1 MDKIAMYGGAFDP
14 VHNGHVHVMKA
25 FMDCLRLERLLLIP
39 TARSPH
45 KAGERGASE
54 EDRLAMCRLAAEGL
68 PRVEVSD
75 MEIRR
80 GGKSYTVDTLYALKE
95 AYPGARLYLLMGADM
110 FFTLEKW
117 HRYREILKLAT
128 LCPVVRAGETPES
141 FQRAAEKMGAVIQ
154 LEEISPFPASSTEIR
169 ERSKNGESIE
179 GLVPPLVEQY
189 IQKHRLYGPAQRGSA
204 VGHAQ

>member
-154 LEEISPFPASSTEIR
+154 LRRSRLSPRLLRKSGSGVGTGS
-169 ERSKNGESIE
+169 RSK
-179 GLVPPLVEQY
+179 GLSR
-189 IQKHRLYGPAQRGSA
+189 HW
-204 VGHAQ
+204 

>member
-25 FMDCLRLERLLLIP
+25 FMDRLGLERLLLIP

-45 KAGERGASE
+45 KAGERGAPE
-54 EDRLAMCRLAAEGL
+54 EHRLAMCRLAVRGL
-68 PRVEVSD
+68 PGVEVSD
-75 MEIRR
+75 LEIRR

-110 FFTLEKW
+110 FFTLEEW
-117 HRYREILKLAT
+117 HRYREILKIAV
-128 LCPVVRAGETPES
+128 LCPVVRAGETPED

-154 LEEISPFPASSTEIR
+154 LEEIPPFPVSSTEIR
-169 ERSKNGESIE
+169 KRSKNGESIE

-189 IQKHRLYGPAQRGSA
+189 IQKHRLYGPG
-204 VGHAQ
+204 